1 MNNSIEL
8 SQRKSLKIVTAAVA
22 VAVVIAVII
31 CCHLPVFASNS
42 LYANLISSEPNV

>member
-8 SQRKSLKIVTAAVA
+8 SQRKSLNVVTAAVT
-22 VAVVIAVII
+22 VVVII

-42 LYANLISSEPNV
+42 LYANLISSEPNF

>member
-8 SQRKSLKIVTAAVA
+8 SQRKSLNIVTAAVT
-22 VAVVIAVII
+22 VVIVVII

-42 LYANLISSEPNV
+42 LYANLISSEPNF